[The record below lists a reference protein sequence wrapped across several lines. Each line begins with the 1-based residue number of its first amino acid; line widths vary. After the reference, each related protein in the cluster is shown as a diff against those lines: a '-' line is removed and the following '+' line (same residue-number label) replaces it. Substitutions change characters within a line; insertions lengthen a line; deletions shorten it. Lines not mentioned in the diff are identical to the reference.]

1 MASLSVRL
9 AKFAPT
15 VGDVTPRAM
24 LRLLADLQTSQWPP
38 RQCRAQ
44 RLEGVSGGD
53 FSRLDAEDGRAVEP
67 LVLGHPRPRSDPSVG
82 AG

>member
-44 RLEGVSGGD
+44 RSEGVAGGD
-53 FSRLDAEDGRAVEP
+53 
-67 LVLGHPRPRSDPSVG
+67 GHT
-82 AG
+82 A

>member
-38 RQCRAQ
+38 RQCHAQ
-44 RLEGVSGGD
+44 RLEGVGGGD
-53 FSRLDAEDGRAVEP
+53 TRLDAEDGRAVEP
-67 LVLGHPRPRSDPSVG
+67 LVLGHPRPRSEPSS
-82 AG
+82 